1 MNPKRPTVEVWRRLL
16 LIAAFASACSQ
27 PAALVG
33 TELDMRPAPDFTLT
47 DALTGQGKR
56 CQPFVALAFL
66 YTHCPDSC
74 PLTAEHFR
82 EAQKALGPDA
92 ARSSSSLCRS
102 IRPTTHRR
110 ASAPS
115 RPITARAQTG
125 TT

>member
-1 MNPKRPTVEVWRRLL
+1 MVEVWRRLL
-16 LIAAFASACSQ
+16 LIAAFAAACAK

-47 DALTGQGKR
+47 DALTGQAQALSAFRGNV
-56 CQPFVALAFL
+56 VALAFL
-66 YTHCPDSC
+66 YTHCPDTC